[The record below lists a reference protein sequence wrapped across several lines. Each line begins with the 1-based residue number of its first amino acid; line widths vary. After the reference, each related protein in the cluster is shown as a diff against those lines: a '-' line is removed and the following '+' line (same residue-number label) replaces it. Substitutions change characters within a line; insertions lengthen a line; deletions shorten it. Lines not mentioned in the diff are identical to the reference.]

1 MYLSTLSFLGSW
13 AVFQPVTALPL
24 ETLSSES
31 EPDTQ
36 ASCSAPGEC
45 ESCRVAVLLVS
56 RSMSNKCTKH
66 AEATV
71 EYILDP
77 LRADAL
83 VVVDYEA
90 KAYTEFGLNLP
101 PTSMQYLVN
110 AIPPV
115 FGDRL
120 KLFGLIGGES
130 EDLPSPF
137 VNLPPEPPKGDGP
150 DDAPKVG
157 NWQQWYKVWVAWGLL
172 EEREREL
179 GFKYDVVIK
188 ARSDSTPIPAWSP
201 QLVCAQANA
210 PKPLRLYAAT
220 DHVFWGPRDSFAP
233 VAQVYPALKSWFLG
247 SRKIAL
253 QRPFDVEALL
263 RSMLAMIPIGFKT
276 TGTWNSA
283 NKPNM
288 VYFPRGI
295 FPGKGDL
302 TASPQTMIKNL
313 QAVHKQG
320 WRYIDPMVPSTDP
333 KNATPPMEWP
343 KQTGKGAYRGD
354 SNFCTETSF
363 LMWLFANNV
372 TVCDLGTG
380 TDQILYKVISRMLS
394 AVYFPSFTLK
404 LLVVMTCLS

>member
-1 MYLSTLSFLGSW
+1 
-13 AVFQPVTALPL
+13 
-24 ETLSSES
+24 
-31 EPDTQ
+31 
-36 ASCSAPGEC
+36 
-45 ESCRVAVLLVS
+45 
-56 RSMSNKCTKH
+56 
-66 AEATV
+66 
-71 EYILDP
+71 
-77 LRADAL
+77 
-83 VVVDYEA
+83 
-90 KAYTEFGLNLP
+90 
-101 PTSMQYLVN
+101 
-110 AIPPV
+110 
-115 FGDRL
+115 
-120 KLFGLIGGES
+120 
-130 EDLPSPF
+130 
-137 VNLPPEPPKGDGP
+137 
-150 DDAPKVG
+150 
-157 NWQQWYKVWVAWGLL
+157 
-172 EEREREL
+172 
-179 GFKYDVVIK
+179 
-188 ARSDSTPIPAWSP
+188 
-201 QLVCAQANA
+201 
-210 PKPLRLYAAT
+210 
-220 DHVFWGPRDSFAP
+220 
-233 VAQVYPALKSWFLG
+233 
-247 SRKIAL
+247 
-253 QRPFDVEALL
+253 
-263 RSMLAMIPIGFKT
+263 MLAMIPIGFKT